1 VRALRRDGPLPGV
14 VEVVSWDYFDS
25 TCSVCWQTFTSTNS
39 QREADQMR
47 RDHDC
52 PGPPNQPKAA

>member
-1 VRALRRDGPLPGV
+1 MA
-14 VEVVSWDYFDS
+14 WDYFTS
-25 TCSVCWQTFTSTNS
+25 TCSVCWTPFTSTNS
-39 QREADQMR
+39 QAEADQMR